1 MPILASLIA
10 AVVPMT
16 FYMILLWRLDKY
28 EKEPFGQ
35 VLKHFLWGAI
45 GAVILALIA
54 SSLFSSAIEI
64 IFPSIIVVGLLEAI
78 LIAPIVEEAT
88 KGIFLLRSYKSN
100 HFDNITDGLVYGGAV
115 GLGFGMTEN
124 FLYFFVYGVD
134 FESWLSLVIIRSIFS
149 AVMHCIATATLGM
162 FLAMYKF
169 NISPIRF
176 ILPVAGYAIAVF
188 IHFMW
193 NLSVSFE
200 STFFLGLLFLLM
212 MIGFFFGVFFLS
224 LANERKII
232 LSELGSEREISL
244 ISPSHIEILSSL
256 KRNKKGWINEEY
268 RKLYITLA
276 IKYAF
281 RKHQLKN
288 SAGKKK
294 EFYEKEINTLKLKLN
309 EIVLKIKNDFT
320 GVNN

>member
-1 MPILASLIA
+1 MPILASSIA

-64 IFPSIIVVGLLEAI
+64 IFPSIIVVGLLETI

-88 KGIFLLRSYKSN
+88 KGIFLSRSYKSN

-134 FESWLSLVIIRSIFS
+134 FESWLSLVIVRSIFS
-149 AVMHCIATATLGM
+149 AVMHCIATATLGA

-176 ILPVAGYAIAVF
+176 ILPIAGYAIAVF

-244 ISPSHIEILSSL
+244 IAPSHIAILSSL
-256 KRNKKGWINEEY
+256 KRNRKGWIKEEY

-288 SAGKKK
+288 STGKKK
-294 EFYEKEINTLKLKLN
+294 EFIEKEIYALKLKLN
-309 EIVLKIKNDFT
+309 ETVVKIKNDFT
-320 GVNN
+320 GVNE